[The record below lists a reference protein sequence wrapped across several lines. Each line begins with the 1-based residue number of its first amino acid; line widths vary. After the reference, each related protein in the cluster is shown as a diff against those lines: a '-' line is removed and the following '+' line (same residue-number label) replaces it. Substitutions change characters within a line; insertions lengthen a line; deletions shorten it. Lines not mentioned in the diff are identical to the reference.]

1 MNLVYVHLNT
11 PIPKHL
17 ALNLKRSRTL
27 FPQYTIYLVTN
38 VRQKSLKPI
47 NVNIFYCKEDDNW
60 HSLNDLLQHDKEFRS
75 NFWFTSAARFLAMA
89 EFSRENEEDF
99 LHVESDVIISR
110 DFPFEQLSKSSALI
124 QFPLVSN
131 SLGIA
136 SCLYIKNSL
145 TANYLASKTLSEAF
159 VDSKTTDMHVLR
171 IISNDLNSGFK
182 MLPTAPSDRYSKN
195 TVSEYFLNENSQ
207 AISYFRGV
215 FDGFNLG
222 RYLFGDDPRNK
233 RGISTVR
240 DSDSSNYLD
249 VRRLKL
255 IMNSFRDF
263 PFVYNNETSEYLPIF
278 ALHIHSK
285 KLALFSLTRSRKY
298 IKKAVESFESPPKT
312 QFSISIFLK
321 SIRQALIR
329 RIHKFTES
337 LFGEKLSKL
346 I

>member
-27 FPQYTIYLVTN
+27 FPAHTIYLVTN
-38 VRQKSLKPI
+38 VRQKSLKRM
-47 NVNIFYCKEDDNW
+47 NVNVFYCKEDNNW
-60 HSLNDLLQHDKEFRS
+60 HSLNDLLQHDKEFRN

-110 DFPFEQLSKSSALI
+110 DFPFQQLSKSSALI
-124 QFPLVSN
+124 QFPLVSD

-136 SCLYIKNSL
+136 SCLYIKNSFV
-145 TANYLASKTLSEAF
+145 ANYLASKTLSEAF
-159 VDSKTTDMHVLR
+159 VNYKTTDMHVLR
-171 IISNDLNSGFK
+171 IVSNDSNSGFK
-182 MLPTAPSDRYSKN
+182 MLPTAPSERYSIT

-233 RGISTVR
+233 RGISKVR
-240 DSDSSNYLD
+240 ISDTSNYLD

-255 IMNSFRDF
+255 IMDSSREF
-263 PFVYNNETSEYLPIF
+263 PLIYNHETNEYLPIF

-285 KLALFSLTRSRKY
+285 KLALFSVKRSRKY
-298 IKKAVESFESPPKT
+298 IMKAVESFDSPPKT
-312 QFSISIFLK
+312 LFSISIFLK
-321 SIRQALIR
+321 SIKYALIR
-329 RIHKFTES
+329 RIHRFNES
-337 LFGEKLSKL
+337 LFE
-346 I
+346 

>member
-11 PIPKHL
+11 PIPRHL
-17 ALNLKRSRTL
+17 ARNLKRSRTL
-27 FPQYTIYLVTN
+27 FPEHAVYLVTN
-38 VRQKSLKPI
+38 VRQKSLKQM
-47 NVNIFYCKEDDNW
+47 NVNVFYCKEDSNW

-89 EFSRENEEDF
+89 QFSREYEEDF
-99 LHVESDVIISR
+99 LHLESDVIISR
-110 DFPFEQLSKSSALI
+110 DFPFQQLSKSSALI
-124 QFPLVSN
+124 QFPLVSD

-136 SCLYIKNSL
+136 SCMYIKNSL
-145 TANYLASKTLSEAF
+145 VANYLASKTLSEAF

-171 IISNDLNSGFK
+171 IISRDSNSGFK
-182 MLPTAPSDRYSKN
+182 MLPTAPSDRYSID
-195 TVSEYFLNENSQ
+195 TVNEYFLNENSQ

-233 RGISTVR
+233 RGISKLRV
-240 DSDSSNYLD
+240 SDVSNYLD

-255 IMNSFRDF
+255 IMTSAREF
-263 PFVYNNETSEYLPIF
+263 PLVYNHESNEYFPIF

-285 KLALFSLTRSRKY
+285 KLALFSVKRSRKY

-312 QFSISIFLK
+312 LFSISIFLK
-321 SIRQALIR
+321 SIRHALIR
-329 RIHKFTES
+329 RFHKFMHS
-337 LFGEKLSKL
+337 MNR
-346 I
+346 